1 MYTYLMGFFS
11 LHPWI
16 LTWNLKRCPWKRW
29 FLLETIIF
37 RFHVKFRGSRGLIIS
52 GQIIATSHEFSP
64 QKVAKEDK
72 IPLFQGNI
80 GWWNIVNCPDYMST
94 EKKTWLCFGVKGNST
109 IFDKSS
115 TFKRATPHVLLLME
129 EIPNN
134 HLGCFW
140 NFVNYGDNLP
150 TSTGLPDFWT
160 INSITKHF
168 RYLKWRN
175 PHLSF

>member
-1 MYTYLMGFFS
+1 MVVSKIVLFCLLPLKISTTQRRLLLKIQIKSGSDRIKTWIERMYTYLIGFFS

-37 RFHVKFRGSRGLIIS
+37 RFHVKFRGSRGLIIW
-52 GQIIATSHEFSP
+52 A
-64 QKVAKEDK
+64 
-72 IPLFQGNI
+72 L
-80 GWWNIVNCPDYMST
+80 
-94 EKKTWLCFGVKGNST
+94 KKTWLCFGVKRNSR
-109 IFDKSS
+109 IFEKSS

-140 NFVNYGDNLP
+140 NLVNYGDKLP
-150 TSTGLPDFWT
+150 TSTG
-160 INSITKHF
+160 
-168 RYLKWRN
+168 
-175 PHLSF
+175 